1 MINNEAALRYSSAL
15 FEMGREKETL
25 ISFQED
31 LNKVR
36 DLIKD
41 NQDFEHA
48 FYHKEILV
56 EDKKAIV
63 RQIFEKEISSDVL
76 NFIQLLID
84 NRREEHI
91 KDIVKNFNILVNK
104 EEAIVEIEVITAVN
118 LGEELR
124 QELLD
129 KLNQLLDYK
138 IVLHPVV
145 DPDIIG
151 GIILKFNDFIVDG
164 SIKNSLKK
172 LQDNI
177 KNVPVSM

>member
-1 MINNEAALRYSSAL
+1 MINNEAALKYSSAL
-15 FEMGREKETL
+15 FELGKEKETL
-25 ISFQED
+25 ILFQED

-36 DLIKD
+36 DLID
-41 NQDFEHA
+41 GNEDFNHA
-48 FYHKEILV
+48 FYHKKILA
-56 EDKKAIV
+56 EDKKNIV
-63 RQIFEKEISSDVL
+63 KEIFKGEISTDVL

-91 KDIVKNFNILVNK
+91 KPIIENFNVLVNK
-104 EEAIVEIEVITAVN
+104 EEAIVEIEVVTAVD
-118 LGEELR
+118 LTEELR
-124 QELLD
+124 EQLLD

-138 IVLHPVV
+138 IVLNPVI
-145 DPDIIG
+145 DPDILG
-151 GIILKFNDFIVDG
+151 GMVLKFNDFIVDG